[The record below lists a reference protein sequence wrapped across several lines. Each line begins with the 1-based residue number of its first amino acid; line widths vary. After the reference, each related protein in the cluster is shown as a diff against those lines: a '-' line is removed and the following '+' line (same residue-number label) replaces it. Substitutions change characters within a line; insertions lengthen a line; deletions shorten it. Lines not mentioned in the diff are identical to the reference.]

1 MKLLI
6 ISQYFW
12 PENFRIN
19 DLTIGLQERG
29 HEVHVLTGKPNYP
42 KGNFYNGYSFFKN
55 GNEVWNGVKIIRS
68 NLLPRGN
75 GSGMK
80 LMMNYLSFAFFSS
93 IKVLFHKE
101 KYDLIFVY
109 EPSPIT
115 VGIPAVLA
123 SKKFKIPI
131 YFWVQDLWPESVSI
145 AGDLNNKFILR
156 SLNQLTKWIYKN
168 SKSILIQSEGFRE
181 YILKQGV
188 DNNKIRYFPNSTES
202 LYNIIEPFDE
212 IKKIMPNVPFSLL
225 FAGNIGESQDFEN
238 ILESARILNEKTNDI
253 HFIILGDGR
262 KKDYVIKKIKE
273 YNLKDNFHLLGAY
286 PIETMP
292 HFFSCADVLLAS
304 LKQSEI
310 FSLTIPGKIQS
321 YLACGKPIVAALDGS
336 GAKVI
341 IESESGFVAPSGDS
355 VELAEAI
362 LKVFHLDNSKRKEL
376 GENARVYFEENFERE
391 MLLDRL
397 INLFQNK

>member
-1 MKLLI
+1 MKILI
-6 ISQYFW
+6 VTQYFW

-19 DLTIGLQERG
+19 DLAIGLIEKG
-29 HEVHVLTGKPNYP
+29 YEVHVLTGKPNYP
-42 KGNFYNGYSFFKN
+42 SGNFYKGYNFFKK
-55 GNEVWNGVKIIRS
+55 GSEEWNGIKIIRS

-75 GSGMK
+75 GSGIK
-80 LMMNYLSFAFFSS
+80 LMMNYFSFAFFSS

-101 KYDLIFVY
+101 KYDLVFVY
-109 EPSPIT
+109 EPSPVT

-123 SKKFKIPI
+123 SRKLKIPI

-145 AGDLNNKFILR
+145 AGNLNNKFILR
-156 SLNQLTKWIYKN
+156 LLNQLTKWIYKN

-188 DNNKIRYFPNSTES
+188 DNNKISYFPNSTES
-202 LYNIIEPFDE
+202 LYKIIEPCEE
-212 IKKIMPNVPFSLL
+212 IKKIMPDVPFSLL

-238 ILESARILNEKTNDI
+238 IIEAARILNEKTNDI

-262 KKDYVIKKIKE
+262 KKDYVNEKIKE
-273 YNLKDNFHLLGAY
+273 YNLKDNFHLLGSY
-286 PIETMP
+286 PLETMP
-292 HFFSCADVLLAS
+292 HFFACADVLLAS
-304 LKQSEI
+304 LKKSKI

-321 YLACGKPIVAALDGS
+321 YLACGKPIIAALDGS

-341 IESESGFVAPSGDS
+341 IESKSGFVASSGDPN
-355 VELAEAI
+355 ELAEAI
-362 LKVFHLDNSKRKEL
+362 LKMFYLDTNKRKEL
-376 GENARVYFEENFERE
+376 GENARAYFEENFERE

-397 INLFQNK
+397 NEIFQNK